1 MNDLPTKETNELIE
15 KKIKKKNEPTS
26 KTESTAI
33 AKSFKSIIS
42 DFNVMPYLI
51 SFVIALSFNNL
62 LEKLVHVFATKI
74 NLTNPLINAIIEFLL
89 VLIIVYLFI
98 YEIFYKYLHDETIS
112 NEKIVKTAL
121 TEAKIDE
128 AKKNLEED
136 EETKEIIEKDTNIV
150 HSTPSE
156 NFKPFFRVGTF

>member
-1 MNDLPTKETNELIE
+1 MNELPTKEINELVE
-15 KKIKKKNEPTS
+15 KKVKKNQE
-26 KTESTAI
+26 ESTVI

-62 LEKLVHVFATKI
+62 LDKFIHVIAIKLNI
-74 NLTNPLINAIIEFLL
+74 TNPLINALIEFIL
-89 VLIIVYLFI
+89 VLVLVYLFI

-136 EETKEIIEKDTNIV
+136 VETKEIIKKDTDIV
-150 HSTPSE
+150 KSNSSE
-156 NFKPFFRVGTF
+156 NFKPYFRFTPY

>member
-1 MNDLPTKETNELIE
+1 MNELPTKEINELVE
-15 KKIKKKNEPTS
+15 KKVKKNQE
-26 KTESTAI
+26 ESTVI

-62 LEKLVHVFATKI
+62 LDKFIHVIAIKLNI
-74 NLTNPLINAIIEFLL
+74 TNPLINALIEFIL
-89 VLIIVYLFI
+89 VLVLVYIFI

-136 EETKEIIEKDTNIV
+136 VETKEIIKKNTDIV
-150 HSTPSE
+150 KSNSSE
-156 NFKPFFRVGTF
+156 NFKPYFRFTPY